1 MGNND
6 FLVPRHPISVVS
18 ERTGLSLDVLRVWE
32 RRYGVV
38 EPARAPGGQ
47 RLYSDQDVT
56 RLRLLHAATG
66 GGRSIGQVAHLD
78 TRELAALVAEDDDE
92 RIQTRRES
100 PQTSLADDYVE
111 QALAR
116 TLALDGGVLDMILR
130 RAMTSLGLWVFAEG
144 VVVPLLRRIGD
155 GWHAREISPAQEH
168 LASAA
173 IRRVLLS
180 ATDLLPRAANG
191 GNIVVVT
198 PANDRHEMGALLTA
212 AGATVEGW
220 QVTYLGSDLPAE
232 EIAMVA
238 IETEARV
245 VALSVTYITNR
256 DQLLE
261 ELRTVRA
268 RVPADVAVLVGGIG
282 AVTLKSDLAGTGIRV
297 LEDLTELR
305 AFLLSSLPGL

>member
-1 MGNND
+1 MRNNE
-6 FLVPRHPISVVS
+6 FLVPRHPIGVVS
-18 ERTGLSLDVLRVWE
+18 ERTGLSLDLLRVWE

-100 PQTSLADDYVE
+100 PQTSLVDDYVE

-144 VVVPLLRRIGD
+144 VIVPLLRRVGD
-155 GWHAREISPAQEH
+155 GWHAGKISPAQEH

-180 ATDLLPRAANG
+180 TTDLLPRAADG
-191 GNIVVVT
+191 GNIVVAT
-198 PANDRHEMGALLTA
+198 PTNDRHEMGALLTA

-220 QVTYLGSDLPAE
+220 QVTYLGSDLPAD
-232 EIAMVA
+232 EIVVVA
-238 IETEARV
+238 VETEARA
-245 VALSVTYITNR
+245 VALSITYFTDRERI
-256 DQLLE
+256 LE

-268 RVPADVAVLVGGIG
+268 RVPADVAVLLGGTG
-282 AVTLKSDLAGTGIRV
+282 AVSLKRDVAGTGIRV

-305 AFLLSSLPGL
+305 AFLLSSQPGL